1 MSYDPSNR
9 RLPRQERWPDA
20 TPQRGWPA
28 ASDDG
33 AYRDG
38 DLYGESADQGHNG
51 YRHALA
57 GTGNHGAIDG
67 GYAGPWDG
75 YGQGGYSQGGYG
87 QGGYGQ
93 GGYGQGGYGQGGYGQ
108 DGYSRDGYGQDA
120 YNQGGYSQDGYSQ
133 DGYGQDGYGQDAYRQ
148 EGYGQGS
155 GGYGQE
161 VDASAPVG
169 YAQPRDDYGWPRIG
183 YSGTASGYAGA
194 ADDFDGTADGH
205 DGAMGGYNGVADDFD
220 GPVQSYGDQAN
231 GFDGAAGSPPWMAG
245 DYAGRGRNGYGEP
258 DRGSA
263 RDGYGEADRGS
274 ARDGYSEADR
284 GSARDGY
291 GQVRDD
297 SPGSAYFDG
306 YTRPQPSVPV
316 LMAPDLIGDAGWLSG
331 WGQGR
336 DPRDPGGGGLIS
348 AAMTGILAAAAAVGV
363 ATLAAAFLGP
373 QSSPAAAM
381 GGVLIDRLPAA
392 LKNVAVEHFGT
403 HGKTMLLFGTIGLIA
418 VVIGWLARRSAAIGV
433 AGLAALGLLGAFVV
447 ITRPAS
453 HATDVIP
460 SIAGGLVGVIAF
472 AWLARAAAPVTPPHR
487 PVADGRRMAR

>member
-51 YRHALA
+51 SRHALA

-67 GYAGPWDG
+67 GYAGTWDG
-75 YGQGGYSQGGYG
+75 YSQGGYSQGGYSQADYG
-87 QGGYGQ
+87 QGSYSQGGYNQDGYGQ
-93 GGYGQGGYGQGGYGQ
+93 GGYKQDGYGQGGYKQ
-108 DGYSRDGYGQDA
+108 DGYG
-120 YNQGGYSQDGYSQ
+120 QDGYSQ
-133 DGYGQDGYGQDAYRQ
+133 DGYGQDGYSQD
-148 EGYGQGS
+148 S

-161 VDASAPVG
+161 VDVSAPVG
-169 YAQPRDDYGWPRIG
+169 YAQPREDYGWPRNG

-194 ADDFDGTADGH
+194 ADDFDGAANGY
-205 DGAMGGYNGVADDFD
+205 DGAMDGYHGVADDVD
-220 GPVQSYGDQAN
+220 GPVQGYGDQAY
-231 GFDGAAGSPPWMAG
+231 GFDGAAGGPPWMAG
-245 DYAGRGRNGYGEP
+245 DYAGRGR
-258 DRGSA
+258 
-263 RDGYGEADRGS
+263 DGYGEADRGS
-274 ARDGYSEADR
+274 GRDGYGEAGR
-284 GSARDGY
+284 GSGRDGY

-297 SPGSAYFDG
+297 SPGSAYVDG

-336 DPRDPGGGGLIS
+336 DPRDPGRGGLIS

>member
-51 YRHALA
+51 HRHALA
-57 GTGNHGAIDG
+57 GTANHGAVDG
-67 GYAGPWDG
+67 GYAGTWDG
-75 YGQGGYSQGGYG
+75 YGQRGYSQTDYGQPDYGQPDYGQPDYGQPDYG
-87 QGGYGQ
+87 QGGYN
-93 GGYGQGGYGQGGYGQ
+93 Q
-108 DGYSRDGYGQDA
+108 DGYRQDGYGQNV
-120 YNQGGYSQDGYSQ
+120 YRQ
-133 DGYGQDGYGQDAYRQ
+133 DGYGQD
-148 EGYGQGS
+148 S
-155 GGYGQE
+155 GGYGRGG
-161 VDASAPVG
+161 DASAPVG

-183 YSGTASGYAGA
+183 YSGTASGY
-194 ADDFDGTADGH
+194 
-205 DGAMGGYNGVADDFD
+205 NGVTDDFD
-220 GPVQSYGDQAN
+220 GPVQGYGDQAY
-231 GFDGAAGSPPWMAG
+231 GFDGAASGPPWMAR
-245 DYAGRGRNGYGEP
+245 DYAGRG
-258 DRGSA
+258 
-263 RDGYGEADRGS
+263 RDGYGEADRSS
-274 ARDGYSEADR
+274 ARDGYGEADR

-297 SPGSAYFDG
+297 SPGSAYVDG
-306 YTRPQPSVPV
+306 YTRPQPSVPA

-336 DPRDPGGGGLIS
+336 DLRDPGRGGLVS
-348 AAMTGILAAAAAVGV
+348 AAMTGVLAAAVAVGV

-487 PVADGRRMAR
+487 PMADGRRMAR